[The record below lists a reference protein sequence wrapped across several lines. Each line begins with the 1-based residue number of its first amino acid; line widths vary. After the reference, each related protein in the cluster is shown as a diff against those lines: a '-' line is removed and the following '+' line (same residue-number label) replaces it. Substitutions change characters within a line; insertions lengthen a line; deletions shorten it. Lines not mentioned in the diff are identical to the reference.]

1 MTRTP
6 IFLLLCISCLVPATR
21 AQGAPAL
28 NDQPDSST
36 PTITGRLEGSRTIV
50 FESPKDAC
58 NGNDIPD
65 AMARAFRDYEG
76 TVHLVAS
83 SSETFQN
90 LGGTLEDVHH
100 SCDPAF
106 TSAGHPN
113 PAAYNDQIW
122 LTSFYTFD
130 GVKVAALSHT
140 EYHGWTHPNQCDTQN
155 INQCEY
161 DSDTFH
167 LSTDGGY
174 HFESFKAPPRNFVA
188 GVPYRYQVDGG
199 PTGFSVDTGIIHYR
213 GWYYAVATAWTWPPG
228 CYGQTGPNRCLINGG
243 APIRTHD
250 VFDPA
255 SWRAWGG
262 KGFSVQFVDPYLGP
276 VANPQEHVFAS
287 VPYMEYIY
295 ALNVF
300 RHGDC
305 SRRKHDFESAEDFC
319 PGDVV
324 FATLWD
330 VYDNNLGPQ
339 GLYFST
345 TEDLVHWTKP
355 TLVVTSNDLLAH
367 DPTGSYYAYFSVLD
381 PQAPDRNFSV
391 VGDQAFLYFVRLN
404 SNLPDRVLF
413 RQPIRLHLNP

>member
-6 IFLLLCISCLVPATR
+6 VFLLLCISCLPPATR
-21 AQGAPAL
+21 AQGGPAL
-28 NDQPDSST
+28 NGQPDSST
-36 PTITGRLEGSRTIV
+36 PTITGRLEGSRTVV

-106 TSAGHPN
+106 TSAGDPN

-155 INQCEY
+155 IIECEY

-174 HFESFKAPPRNFVA
+174 HFESFKVPRNFVA
-188 GVPYRYQVDGG
+188 GVPYRYHVDGG
-199 PTGFSVDTGIIHYR
+199 PTGSASIPASFTIAGGTMPSQRPGPGLR
-213 GWYYAVATAWTWPPG
+213 VATDKLD
-228 CYGQTGPNRCLINGG
+228 QI
-243 APIRTHD
+243 
-250 VFDPA
+250 
-255 SWRAWGG
+255 
-262 KGFSVQFVDPYLGP
+262 
-276 VANPQEHVFAS
+276 
-287 VPYMEYIY
+287 
-295 ALNVF
+295 
-300 RHGDC
+300 
-305 SRRKHDFESAEDFC
+305 
-319 PGDVV
+319 VV
-324 FATLWD
+324 
-330 VYDNNLGPQ
+330 
-339 GLYFST
+339 
-345 TEDLVHWTKP
+345 
-355 TLVVTSNDLLAH
+355 
-367 DPTGSYYAYFSVLD
+367 
-381 PQAPDRNFSV
+381 
-391 VGDQAFLYFVRLN
+391 
-404 SNLPDRVLF
+404 
-413 RQPIRLHLNP
+413 